1 MVGIYLSVI
10 WTLWISLSSTVLHV
24 PVNMWCIV
32 ICSPAHFRSSLF
44 MFHTM
49 HLVVIR
55 VIHRWLEFIWVMWE
69 LYISLSCTAVHVPLN
84 MWCIVTCSLPIIS
97 IHVSYDVSIGYI
109 HDASMV
115 GIYLSAIRAL
125 CISLGSAAVHV
136 PLNMWCIVTCS
147 LDHASIKSI
156 HVSYDVSIGY
166 TCDSSMIGIY
176 LSVMWTLCISLGS
189 VQQCRTAPT
198 TEYVMYRHLLTCS
211 CIDQVYSC
219 AIRCI
224 YWLYAWFIYGWNLL
238 SVMWELHISLSS
250 VQQCRTAPTTEYVM
264 YRHLL
269 TCSCID
275 QVYSCAIRCIYW
287 LYAWFIYGWNLLSV
301 MWELHISL
309 SSVQQCRTAPTT
321 EYVMYRHLLTCSC
334 IDQVYSCAIRCIYWL
349 YAWFIDGWNLLSV
362 MWELYISL
370 SSVQQ
375 YSTARTTEYVMYRHL
390 LTSDHLYSWAIWCS

>member
-69 LYISLSCTAVHVPLN
+69 LYISLSCT
-84 MWCIVTCSLPIIS
+84 
-97 IHVSYDVSIGYI
+97 
-109 HDASMV
+109 
-115 GIYLSAIRAL
+115 
-125 CISLGSAAVHV
+125 AVHV

-224 YWLYAWFIYGWNLL
+224 YWLYAWFI
-238 SVMWELHISLSS
+238 
-250 VQQCRTAPTTEYVM
+250 
-264 YRHLL
+264 
-269 TCSCID
+269 
-275 QVYSCAIRCIYW
+275 
-287 LYAWFIYGWNLLSV
+287 
-301 MWELHISL
+301 
-309 SSVQQCRTAPTT
+309 
-321 EYVMYRHLLTCSC
+321 
-334 IDQVYSCAIRCIYWL
+334 
-349 YAWFIDGWNLLSV
+349 DGWNLLSV